1 MKPFLLIVALAL
13 IMNQAIAEPTIL
25 TYFSEHEVEQ
35 DSDYIQIGITVHSED
50 SNLNKAVKTA
60 GAIVSKL
67 ERIVLE
73 DCHANSKK
81 KTDCDDA
88 FEASKHNI
96 QPKYQLVRKVSTFM
110 GTQYLNFKPSLYNT
124 K

>member
-1 MKPFLLIVALAL
+1 MKPFLLIVALTL
-13 IMNQAIAEPTIL
+13 IISQATAEPTIL

-35 DSDYIQIGITVHSED
+35 DSDYIEIGITVHSED
-50 SNLNKAVKTA
+50 INLNKAVKTA
-60 GAIVSKL
+60 ETVVAKL
-67 ERIVLE
+67 EKIVLE
-73 DCHANSKK
+73 HCHAQSKK

-88 FEASKHNI
+88 FDASKHNI

-110 GTQYLNFKPSLYNT
+110 GNSFLNHQHSLSNT